1 MSDLAQ
7 QCELIE
13 SEWPTNRERE
23 GDVDVDD
30 PVDCVS
36 VLFAYISELQ
46 SELAAIKRSREQ
58 EQAYDSMCY
67 ELEKSREEIAAL
79 RRPVV
84 QSEQTQVSDIRLSE
98 IRQYFS
104 LYSYSTL
111 QSDTVNLLD
120 ELKAIRHK
128 SGSQHSD
135 DMAVDRF
142 CLAMKA
148 KLCAKRQEG
157 RCGWEDP
164 QSTPLS
170 FLEDCLRDHV
180 SKGDPVDVAN
190 FAMMIWHRL
199 EAGV

>member
-7 QCELIE
+7 QCEEIRTHFE
-13 SEWPTNRERE
+13 QYA
-23 GDVDVDD
+23 
-30 PVDCVS
+30 
-36 VLFAYISELQ
+36 VLCRTHTDAKNLLAYISELKAQ
-46 SELAAIKRSREQ
+46 LSTATEQLDQWHELDTSSKATIEQ
-58 EQAYDSMCY
+58 QAK
-67 ELEKSREEIAAL
+67 ELAAL

-84 QSEQTQVSDIRLSE
+84 ESQQTQVSDIRLCE

-104 LYSYSTL
+104 LYSYSSL
-111 QSDTVNLLD
+111 QSDTVKLLD
-120 ELKAIRHK
+120 ELKAIRGK